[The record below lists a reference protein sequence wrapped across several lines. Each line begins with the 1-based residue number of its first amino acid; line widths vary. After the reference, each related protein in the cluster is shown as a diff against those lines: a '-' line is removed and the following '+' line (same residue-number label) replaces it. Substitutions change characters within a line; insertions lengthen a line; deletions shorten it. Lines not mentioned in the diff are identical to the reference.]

1 MQTCSN
7 SFKAVVLTSELVVWA
22 VSLVFLSLLRLM
34 FPLDKHT
41 LGHPVRKK
49 KDQLKK
55 GTHRTYEFK
64 LSRINPGV
72 VN

>member
-7 SFKAVVLTSELVVWA
+7 SFRAVVLTSELVVWA

-49 KDQLKK
+49 KRPIEERNTTELTNLNCQ
-55 GTHRTYEFK
+55 E
-64 LSRINPGV
+64 
-72 VN
+72 